1 MKRVGAQKNSFLPV
15 CVLTTTRADYG
26 ILRPLLFRL
35 LEDTAFDLRI
45 AVSGAHLS
53 QAFGMTVSEI
63 EADGFPIDCRIPILL
78 EENDTP
84 KAMSLVMA
92 RTLERFSAYFE
103 TRRPELLIVLG
114 DRFETFA
121 VCAAAFNSRIPIAHL
136 HGGERTEGAM
146 DECFRHAIT
155 KMSYLHFTSN
165 EVYRKRVIQL
175 GETPDRVF
183 NVGAMGV
190 ENALRVERI
199 PPDQIEHDLG
209 FPLFQ
214 KPYAVVTFHPVT
226 FELESVDEQMG
237 NLLSAVNERQ
247 DLNFLITKSNADLG
261 GWHINEMLETFAG
274 THENCCVVSSLG
286 IRRYMSV
293 LSGAVCVVGNSSS
306 GIIEAPS
313 FGIPT
318 VNIGSRQRG
327 RVQAGSVINCQ
338 PVKEDILRALDLA
351 QSKDFRAKAAAAVNP
366 YGDGKTSERIC
377 GMIKNALLSGTVDLK
392 KAFYDIPFDY

>member
-226 FELESVDEQMG
+226 F
-237 NLLSAVNERQ
+237 
-247 DLNFLITKSNADLG
+247 